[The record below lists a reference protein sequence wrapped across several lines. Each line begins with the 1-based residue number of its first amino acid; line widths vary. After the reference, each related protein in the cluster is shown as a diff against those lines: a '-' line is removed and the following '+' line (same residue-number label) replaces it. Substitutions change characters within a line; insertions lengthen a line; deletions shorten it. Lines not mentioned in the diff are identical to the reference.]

1 MISFIPSADTKV
13 IINALLDIFEKRSI
27 SSVRAIKVK
36 LREIN
41 LPAYFSQQDPEP
53 RMIVNQQI
61 QTLANSNLIQLKWLA
76 GEEHHLLEFVALISE
91 ALRPTH
97 HELYALINRVP
108 ISNQRSQLES
118 FLLAD
123 KFRFSADDWRARG
136 LANILDKLRAGK
148 SPSPFSLSASDFN
161 ADLLSALLALST
173 LQSETPHRV
182 FSVRVFNDTKRFDDL
197 RPALV
202 RFARQANPEWKLL
215 TNEDLLRELNLVA
228 NPGYINLSGNWQ
240 FTTVDGEVLSLN
252 GFSPSIGFP
261 AAQISSIQTVS
272 VHADSVLCIENL
284 TSFHE
289 FIRAT
294 SHSPDPMF
302 FATICLMGNPSP
314 AIRRL
319 LRLIPEETK
328 IHLWSDMDYG
338 GFNILSQLRKQVSAR
353 IEPFLMNTSTFEK
366 HAALSRPLTQADIR
380 NLKRLAFNPNLRDAR
395 LVIEY
400 LLSRGLKLEQEG
412 IDQSLLIMA
421 VTKPE

>member
-13 IINALLDIFEKRSI
+13 IINALLDIFEKRGV

-61 QTLANSNLIQLKWLA
+61 QTLAISNLIQLKWLA

-91 ALRPTH
+91 ARRPAH

-136 LANILDKLRAGK
+136 LTNILDKLRAGK

-173 LQSETPHRV
+173 LQLETPHRV

-202 RFARQANPEWKLL
+202 RFARQANPEWKSL

-228 NPGYINLSGNWQ
+228 NPGYIHLSGNWQ

-272 VHADSVLCIENL
+272 VHSDSVLCIENL

-294 SHSPDPMF
+294 SHSPHPTF

-319 LRLIPEETK
+319 LRLVPEEIK

-353 IEPFLMNTSTFEK
+353 VEPFLMDISTFEK
-366 HAALSRPLTQADIR
+366 HAALSRPLTQVDIR

-412 IDQSLLIMA
+412 VDQSLLIMA
-421 VTKPE
+421 VPKPE

>member
-13 IINALLDIFEKRSI
+13 IINALLDIFEKRGI

-202 RFARQANPEWKLL
+202 RFARQANPEWKSL

-228 NPGYINLSGNWQ
+228 NPGYIHLSGNWQ

-261 AAQISSIQTVS
+261 AAQISFIQTVS

-294 SHSPDPMF
+294 SHSPHPMF

-319 LRLIPEETK
+319 LRLVPEETK

-353 IEPFLMNTSTFEK
+353 VESFLMDTSTFEK

-421 VTKPE
+421 VPKPE

>member
-13 IINALLDIFEKRSI
+13 IINALLDIFEKRDI

-53 RMIVNQQI
+53 RMIANQQL
-61 QTLANSNLIQLKWLA
+61 QTLANSNLIQLKWLS
-76 GEEHHLLEFVALISE
+76 GEEHHLLESITLTSHAP
-91 ALRPTH
+91 RPTH

-108 ISNQRSQLES
+108 VSNQRSQLES
-118 FLLAD
+118 LLLAD

-136 LANILDKLRAGK
+136 LNNILDKLRAGK

-173 LQSETPHRV
+173 LQAETPHRV

-202 RFARQANPEWKLL
+202 RFARQANPEWKSL
-215 TNEDLLRELNLVA
+215 TNEDLLRESNLVA
-228 NPGYINLSGNWQ
+228 NPGYIHLSGNWQ

-261 AAQISSIQTVS
+261 ASQISSIQTVS
-272 VHADSVLCIENL
+272 VHAESILCIENL

-294 SHSPDPMF
+294 SYSPLTMHH
-302 FATICLMGNPSP
+302 ATICLMGNPSP

-319 LRLIPEETK
+319 LRLVPEETK

-353 IEPFLMNTSTFEK
+353 VEPFLMDISTFEK

-421 VTKPE
+421 VPKPE